1 MFKKFVSLL
10 VVTILVATG
19 VSPAFAAENG
29 KSSSD
34 SILATELPIEKGEV
48 DTSADNLTAKN
59 KGKVI
64 VIDLN
69 RVNMQNL
76 SKFKSISALIDKS
89 AYIGQMNIRGDKGY
103 DDRRNYASIGATG
116 RVNILPETRVT
127 FEESSKTQKEIY
139 EAASAT
145 KALKINL
152 DNFNF
157 IDFYNQNKGEFK
169 SKMGYLGQTLASNG
183 KKVAVVG
190 NSDYYDP
197 SGEFVKNRDFALAVM
212 DSRGRI
218 PAGKLDGINVKKTNF
233 PYGIG
238 TDYAKLM
245 GETKKYYKSSDLI
258 FVELGDTFRLD
269 EYKENL
275 NKYTYAKMKKLVYAK
290 ANNYIDGVLKMVG
303 DNDTVY
309 IIGSFPSR
317 LDYKNNRRLAPV
329 IRYVK
334 SEGGSGLL
342 ETTTTR
348 RKGVIANIDL
358 GADILNRFGLKNKFM
373 NGRVIKSVKMDNSLE
388 YLSKDYE
395 KIIAISSIRMSIIN
409 IYVTIIVL
417 SWIVCA
423 LALWKRDKIPQKYRA
438 RVLGIL
444 KELVKLGLIMPLAF
458 LTAPIFQARSQ
469 LGVAVSI
476 VVATAIYYLAG
487 RLLFKNDD
495 MKQICL
501 FALAMITII
510 VVDSVLFTPL
520 MESNIMSYDP
530 MIGAR
535 YYGIGN
541 EYEGVTIGSAILAF
555 AILLENKN
563 IKKWLIIPILLV
575 VLFTSA
581 YPAMGANVGGAIS
594 ECIAYIVFVLLIYNI
609 KIDFK
614 KAFIIL
620 LVTGGLVIAFA
631 FADIALGLGSHLGNF
646 VNQILANGPMEIIY
660 VFARKIEMNVKL
672 AQTTV
677 WVNILL
683 AGLAILATII
693 FRPNK
698 NFAAIKAKYPIIYKG
713 YLSIMV
719 GCIVT
724 LFVNDSGIISSATD
738 SIYLLI
744 PIIIIMINEKLGKEK
759 KKLRIIQ
766 DLID

>member
-1 MFKKFVSLL
+1 MIKKISSLMLTLILL
-10 VVTILVATG
+10 VTFAT
-19 VSPAFAAENG
+19 PALASQV
-29 KSSSD
+29 KSD
-34 SILATELPIEKGEV
+34 KMELATEMPIEKGEV
-48 DTSADNLTAKN
+48 DPSADNNTAKN

-64 VIDLN
+64 VIDMN
-69 RVNMQNL
+69 RVNMDNM
-76 SKFKSISALIDKS
+76 SRFKSISGLIDKS
-89 AYIGQMNIRGDKGY
+89 AFIGQMNIRGDKGY
-103 DDRRNYASIGATG
+103 DDRRNYASIGSTG
-116 RVNILPETRVT
+116 RVNILPETRIS
-127 FEESSKTQKEIY
+127 FEESTEDQKKIY
-139 EAASAT
+139 QAATGS
-145 KALKINL
+145 KALNINL
-152 DNFNF
+152 DNINF
-157 IDFYNQNKGEFK
+157 IDFYNQNKGEYK
-169 SKMGYLGQTLASNG
+169 SSIGYLGQTLSSNG
-183 KKVAVVG
+183 KKIGVLG
-190 NSDYYDP
+190 NSDYYD
-197 SGEFVKNRDFALAVM
+197 STGQFVKNRDFCLAVM

-218 PAGKLDGINVKKTNF
+218 HDGVLDGINKKKTNF

-238 TDYAKLM
+238 TDYKKLRE
-245 GETKKYYKSSDLI
+245 ETKRLYESSDLL

-275 NKYTYAKMKKLVYAK
+275 NKNTYAKMKRMVYSE
-290 ANNYIDGVLKMVG
+290 ANKYIASTLKMAG
-303 DNDTVY
+303 DNDTIY

-329 IRYVK
+329 IRIDK
-334 SEGGSGLL
+334 SEKGAGLL
-342 ETTTTR
+342 ETSTTR

-358 GADILNRFGLKNKFM
+358 GVDILNRFGLKNRFM
-373 NGRVIKSVKMDNSLE
+373 NGRVIKSVPMENSFE
-388 YLSKDYE
+388 YLQKDYK

-409 IYVTIIVL
+409 IYVTIIVA
-417 SWIVCA
+417 SWIICA
-423 LALWKRDKIPQKYRA
+423 LALWKKEKIPQKHRCK
-438 RVLGIL
+438 VLNVL
-444 KELVKLGLIMPLAF
+444 KEFVKLGLIMPLAF
-458 LTAPIFQARSQ
+458 LTAPILQARTEP
-469 LGVAVSI
+469 GVALSI
-476 VVATAIYYLAG
+476 VAATLVYYLAG
-487 RLLFKNDD
+487 RMLFKNDD

-501 FALAMITII
+501 FAGAMIAII
-510 VVDSVLFTPL
+510 VVDSVLYTPL

-555 AILLENKN
+555 AILLEHKT
-563 IKKWLIIPILLV
+563 IKRWMVVPFLLL

-594 ECIAYIVFVLLIYNI
+594 ECVAYIVFMLLIYDI

-614 KAFIIL
+614 KAFMIL
-620 LVTGGLVIAFA
+620 LATGGLVVAFA
-631 FADIALGLGSHLGNF
+631 IADIALGLGSHLGNF
-646 VNQILANGPMEIIY
+646 VNQILANGPMEIVN

-683 AGLAILATII
+683 AGLAILALII

-698 NFAAIKAKYPIIYKG
+698 NFAAMKAKYPLIYKG

-744 PIIIIMINEKLGKEK
+744 PIIIVMINEKMSIENVNKEK
-759 KKLRIIQ
+759 IC
-766 DLID
+766 